1 MLRAQESPRI
11 VSYDL
16 TVQIDVPNRQV
27 EVGGSFEV
35 DFHDSDSIS
44 LVLWRHARIDTLR
57 HSSREITY
65 RFDTLAP
72 APAQFIP
79 DGRTLTLYRPA
90 GADDRCRINTRY
102 TLYMQEVQ
110 GPAKSFNDH
119 WIELG
124 YYTGWYPVCNGNRAD
139 YSHLRIGITDGYTVS
154 GSGIISHM
162 GNGATLGEFRQCYP
176 GFTHAEKPPHQ

>member
-1 MLRAQESPRI
+1 MKLQLTIASFTICLLFSPMLRAQESPRI

-90 GADDRCRINTRY
+90 GADDRCGINTR
-102 TLYMQEVQ
+102 
-110 GPAKSFNDH
+110 
-119 WIELG
+119 
-124 YYTGWYPVCNGNRAD
+124 
-139 YSHLRIGITDGYTVS
+139 
-154 GSGIISHM
+154 
-162 GNGATLGEFRQCYP
+162 
-176 GFTHAEKPPHQ
+176 

>member
-1 MLRAQESPRI
+1 MKLQLTIASFTICLLFSPMLRAQESPRI

-44 LVLWRHARIDTLR
+44 LVLWRHARIDALR

-110 GPAKSFNDH
+110 GPANHSMTIGLNLVTIRDG
-119 WIELG
+119 ILSATV
-124 YYTGWYPVCNGNRAD
+124 TGQIIRTYESA
-139 YSHLRIGITDGYTVS
+139 SLTV
-154 GSGIISHM
+154 I
-162 GNGATLGEFRQCYP
+162 R
-176 GFTHAEKPPHQ
+176 

>member
-1 MLRAQESPRI
+1 MKLQLTIASFTICLLFFPMLRAQESPRI

-35 DFHDSDSIS
+35 DFQDSDSIS

-110 GPAKSFNDH
+110 GPAKSFNVKLLKLYLA
-119 WIELG
+119 IENTL
-124 YYTGWYPVCNGNRAD
+124 YLCIKDKINNEKSYRL
-139 YSHLRIGITDGYTVS
+139 YSCFY
-154 GSGIISHM
+154 
-162 GNGATLGEFRQCYP
+162 
-176 GFTHAEKPPHQ
+176 

>member
-1 MLRAQESPRI
+1 MKLQLTIASFTICLLFSPMLRAQESPRI

-65 RFDTLAP
+65 RFDTLAQHLP
-72 APAQFIP
+72 
-79 DGRTLTLYRPA
+79 
-90 GADDRCRINTRY
+90 N
-102 TLYMQEVQ
+102 
-110 GPAKSFNDH
+110 SF
-119 WIELG
+119 
-124 YYTGWYPVCNGNRAD
+124 P
-139 YSHLRIGITDGYTVS
+139 TDG
-154 GSGIISHM
+154 
-162 GNGATLGEFRQCYP
+162 P
-176 GFTHAEKPPHQ
+176 

>member
-1 MLRAQESPRI
+1 MKLQLTIASFTICLLFSPMLRAQESPRI

-35 DFHDSDSIS
+35 DFQDSDSIS

-90 GADDRCRINTRY
+90 GAEIPVTHSTCRKCRALQNHSMTIGLNLVTIRDGILSA
-102 TLYMQEVQ
+102 TV
-110 GPAKSFNDH
+110 
-119 WIELG
+119 
-124 YYTGWYPVCNGNRAD
+124 TGQIIRTYESA
-139 YSHLRIGITDGYTVS
+139 SLTV
-154 GSGIISHM
+154 I
-162 GNGATLGEFRQCYP
+162 R
-176 GFTHAEKPPHQ
+176 

>member
-1 MLRAQESPRI
+1 MKLQLTIASFTICLLFSPMLRAQESPRI

-90 GADDRCRINTRY
+90 GADDRCRVVPLSLMRRLFSMGEARI
-102 TLYMQEVQ
+102 TLSKFSQ
-110 GPAKSFNDH
+110 GCS
-119 WIELG
+119 
-124 YYTGWYPVCNGNRAD
+124 
-139 YSHLRIGITDGYTVS
+139 
-154 GSGIISHM
+154 ISHIPSSVWEIIPEPL
-162 GNGATLGEFRQCYP
+162 TV
-176 GFTHAEKPPHQ
+176 

>member
-1 MLRAQESPRI
+1 MKLQLTIASFTICLLFSPMLRAQESPRI

-44 LVLWRHARIDTLR
+44 LVLWRHARIDALR

-90 GADDRCRINTRY
+90 GAET
-102 TLYMQEVQ
+102 
-110 GPAKSFNDH
+110 A
-119 WIELG
+119 
-124 YYTGWYPVCNGNRAD
+124 A
-139 YSHLRIGITDGYTVS
+139 
-154 GSGIISHM
+154 
-162 GNGATLGEFRQCYP
+162 A
-176 GFTHAEKPPHQ
+176 

>member
-1 MLRAQESPRI
+1 MYHETTTYNCQLYNMPPFLPHASAQESPRI

-110 GPAKSFNDH
+110 GLQNHSMTIGLNLVTIRDGILSATV
-119 WIELG
+119 
-124 YYTGWYPVCNGNRAD
+124 TGQIIRTYESA
-139 YSHLRIGITDGYTVS
+139 SLTV
-154 GSGIISHM
+154 I
-162 GNGATLGEFRQCYP
+162 R
-176 GFTHAEKPPHQ
+176 

>member
-1 MLRAQESPRI
+1 MKLISRTVTQSRWYYGAMP
-11 VSYDL
+11 VSTHYA
-16 TVQIDVPNRQV
+16 TAA
-27 EVGGSFEV
+27 G
-35 DFHDSDSIS
+35 
-44 LVLWRHARIDTLR
+44 
-57 HSSREITY
+57 EITY

-124 YYTGWYPVCNGNRAD
+124 YYTGWYPVCNGNRARLFALTNR
-139 YSHLRIGITDGYTVS
+139 H
-154 GSGIISHM
+154 H
-162 GNGATLGEFRQCYP
+162 
-176 GFTHAEKPPHQ
+176 

>member
-1 MLRAQESPRI
+1 MAPCP
-11 VSYDL
+11 Y
-16 TVQIDVPNRQV
+16 
-27 EVGGSFEV
+27 
-35 DFHDSDSIS
+35 
-44 LVLWRHARIDTLR
+44 RHTTPQQP
-57 HSSREITY
+57 EITY

-124 YYTGWYPVCNGNRAD
+124 YYTD
-139 YSHLRIGITDGYTVS
+139 GILSATVT
-154 GSGIISHM
+154 GQIIRTYES
-162 GNGATLGEFRQCYP
+162 ASLTVIR
-176 GFTHAEKPPHQ
+176 

>member
-1 MLRAQESPRI
+1 MKLQLAIASFTICLLFFPMLRAQESPRI

-27 EVGGSFEV
+27 EVGGSFEI
-35 DFHDSDSIS
+35 DFQDSDSIS

-57 HSSREITY
+57 HSNREITY

-90 GADDRCRINTRY
+90 GSR
-102 TLYMQEVQ
+102 
-110 GPAKSFNDH
+110 
-119 WIELG
+119 
-124 YYTGWYPVCNGNRAD
+124 
-139 YSHLRIGITDGYTVS
+139 
-154 GSGIISHM
+154 
-162 GNGATLGEFRQCYP
+162 
-176 GFTHAEKPPHQ
+176 